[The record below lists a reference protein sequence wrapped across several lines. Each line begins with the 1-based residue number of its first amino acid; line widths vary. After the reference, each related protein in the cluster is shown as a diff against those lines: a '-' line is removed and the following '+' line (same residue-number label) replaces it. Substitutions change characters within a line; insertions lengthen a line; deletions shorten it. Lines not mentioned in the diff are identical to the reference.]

1 MASIRS
7 HLRHKSNTIGISNR
21 HIGCYYKGAFSTI
34 GNHFSKRI
42 NAGITYWR
50 NITISMHMFDF
61 GANNTVLLGS
71 NRNVVT
77 DVKHISSSLSN
88 LVNVENIDR
97 LSFTLA
103 TEAKLTIK

>member
-1 MASIRS
+1 
-7 HLRHKSNTIGISNR
+7 
-21 HIGCYYKGAFSTI
+21 
-34 GNHFSKRI
+34 
-42 NAGITYWR
+42 
-50 NITISMHMFDF
+50 MHMFDF

-88 LVNVENIDR
+88 LINVENIDR
-97 LSFTLA
+97 LSFALA